1 MADDEATPPS
11 RHTVSAMAN
20 DDAPQ
25 PAGNR
30 WLNTPRA
37 SADEYDARYD
47 QRAAA
52 GENVHGETDFVMRF
66 APRSA
71 LDAGCGTGRVARE
84 LARRGVDAVGVD
96 IDADM
101 LATARRRS
109 PELTWHCADLA
120 SVDLQRTFDVVVLAG
135 NVMIFLAPGSEERV
149 VANMARHLAPG
160 GVLMAGFQL
169 QPGRLGVERYDEIV
183 TAAGLALSERWS
195 TWDRGAWDPHGEY
208 ALSVHRLR

>member
-1 MADDEATPPS
+1 
-11 RHTVSAMAN
+11 MAN
-20 DDAPQ
+20 NDAPQ
-25 PAGNR
+25 PTGNR

-37 SADEYDARYD
+37 SADEYDARYER
-47 QRAAA
+47 RALS
-52 GENVHGETDFVMRF
+52 GEDVHGEASFTMAF

-101 LATARRRS
+101 LATAQRRS
-109 PELTWHCADLA
+109 PELAWHCADLA
-120 SVDLQRTFDVVVLAG
+120 SVDLERSFDVVLLAG

-160 GVLMAGFQL
+160 GVLVAGFQL
-169 QPGRLGVERYDEIV
+169 QPGRLGVERYDRIA
-183 TAAGLALSERWS
+183 TAAGLTLTERWS